1 MRKRY
6 FARSAGR
13 SSDQPLVARSRA
25 APTAASTSSAPGLG
39 DLGQRLLGGREIVVN
54 HSPERGSTISPPT
67 KRP

>member
-13 SSDQPLVARSRA
+13 SSDQAPKPSRA
-25 APTAASTSSAPGLG
+25 APTAASTSSGPAWATSASGSSVAG
-39 DLGQRLLGGREIVVN
+39 EIVVN

-67 KRP
+67 